1 MVTSRLGWLVLSHKI
16 RNFSTFRIV
25 LVVNAAA
32 RLNGGSR
39 SRGFAQSINRG
50 EQRLMTRSPLRIAV
64 SAFFAAAALFTPA
77 IIQAQPGGSSARD
90 IQNEVQ
96 KTDPRVDQVL
106 ERANDH
112 FRKGK
117 LNLEDNKR
125 EQARDEFDKA
135 IDEILMSGLD
145 VRASQR
151 LQTGYLELVEK
162 IYREEVPLI
171 QATPQLNAA
180 PVVAQGTPNTNA
192 ETVEVAKV
200 QQPKQVL
207 IGFRQQ
213 GFDVSP
219 LDPLSKLILTNDE
232 QKVSG
237 EQLDALEQAKNSLDF
252 NFTINPLVQQYINYY
267 QGRGRSTME
276 AGLRRSGRFMKIAR
290 ETFRRTGV
298 PEDITWLGQ
307 VESAWSPKARSWA
320 AASGLWQFV
329 GGTGTQYGL
338 RQTAWVDERNGI
350 EKPTAASARY
360 LKDLAKRYNGD
371 WLLAMAAYNTGALN
385 VDRAI
390 SRAGVANYWQIY
402 PYIAQETRNYVPN
415 ILAVIL
421 IAKNP
426 EKYGFR
432 GIRPEAPISFEPMVV
447 PSATSLRLIADATDT
462 SIDYI
467 ASLNPELKRDTTP
480 RGESYQIR
488 VPAGKGKQ
496 LASVLKRIP
505 GDRLDSARIIS
516 VVPGEELQSV
526 ANRTGVSVATLQTM
540 NSGVDLKGTNKLVVP
555 NSSIKLTSWR
565 RAPGAADAGNAST
578 LTRLRARKGDTIA
591 RIAAARKLS
600 ADELARLN
608 GIGPNVELQAGQEIK
623 LPGSPSSSKQR

>member
-1 MVTSRLGWLVLSHKI
+1 
-16 RNFSTFRIV
+16 
-25 LVVNAAA
+25 
-32 RLNGGSR
+32 
-39 SRGFAQSINRG
+39 
-50 EQRLMTRSPLRIAV
+50 MTRSPLTLTA
-64 SAFFAAAALFTPA
+64 SAFFAATAFFIPA
-77 IIQAQPGGSSARD
+77 IVQAQPGGSSARE
-90 IQNEVQ
+90 IQTEVQ

-151 LQTGYLELVEK
+151 LQSGYLELVER
-162 IYREEVPLI
+162 IYREEVPMV
-171 QATPQLNAA
+171 QMAPQQNAA
-180 PVVAQGTPNTNA
+180 PVIAQGAANPQTENA
-192 ETVEVAKV
+192 EVARV
-200 QQPKQVL
+200 QVPKEVL

-213 GFDVSP
+213 GFDSSP
-219 LDPLSKLILTNDE
+219 LDPLSKLILTAQEKQVTSTDIAE
-232 QKVSG
+232 
-237 EQLDALEQAKNSLDF
+237 LEQAKNSLDF
-252 NFTINPLVQQYINYY
+252 NITINPLVQQYINYY
-267 QGRGRSTME
+267 QGRGRATME
-276 AGLRRSGRFMKIAR
+276 SGLRRSGRFMKIAR
-290 ETFRRTGV
+290 EIFRREGV
-298 PEDITWLGQ
+298 PEDVTWLGQ

-329 GGTGTQYGL
+329 GGTGAQYGL

-360 LKDLAKRYNGD
+360 LKDLARRYNGD

-432 GIRPEAPISFEPMVV
+432 GIRPEAPMSFEAMVV

-462 SIDYI
+462 SVDYI
-467 ASLNPELKRDTTP
+467 VGLNPELKRDTTP

-496 LASVLKRIP
+496 LASVLKRVP
-505 GDRLDSARIIS
+505 VDRRDSARVIS
-516 VVPGEELQSV
+516 VVPGEELQAV
-526 ANRTGVSVATLQTM
+526 ANRTGVSVATLQSM
-540 NSGVDLKGTNKLVVP
+540 NSGVDLKATSKLVVP
-555 NSSIKLTSWR
+555 NSGVKLTSWR
-565 RAPGAADAGNAST
+565 RAPGVADSGSAST
-578 LTRLRARKGDTIA
+578 LTTLRARKGDTIA
-591 RIAAARKLS
+591 KIAAARKLS
-600 ADELARLN
+600 ADEVARLN
-608 GIGPNVELQAGQEIK
+608 GIGPNVELQAGQSIK
-623 LPGSPSSSKQR
+623 LPGSPSTPKQR

>member
-1 MVTSRLGWLVLSHKI
+1 MPQRDS
-16 RNFSTFRIV
+16 
-25 LVVNAAA
+25 
-32 RLNGGSR
+32 GGSR
-39 SRGFAQSINRG
+39 SREFAQSIIRG
-50 EQRLMTRSPLRIAV
+50 EQRLMTRSPLSLTC
-64 SAFFAAAALFTPA
+64 SAFFAATALFIPA
-77 IIQAQPGGSSARD
+77 IIQAQIPGGSSARD
-90 IQNEVQ
+90 IQTEVQ
-96 KTDPRVDQVL
+96 KADPHVEQVL

-171 QATPQLNAA
+171 QASPQQNVT
-180 PVVAQGTPNTNA
+180 PVVAQGAPNPQG
-192 ETVEVAKV
+192 ETVEVAKA

-213 GFDVSP
+213 GFDPSP

-237 EQLDALEQAKNSLDF
+237 DQLNALEQAKNSLDF
-252 NFTINPLVQQYINYY
+252 NFTINPLIQQYINYY
-267 QGRGRSTME
+267 QGRGRATME
-276 AGLRRSGRFMKIAR
+276 SGLRRSGRFMRIAR
-290 ETFRRTGV
+290 ETFRREGV
-298 PEDITWLGQ
+298 PEDVTWLGQ

-329 GGTGTQYGL
+329 GGTGAQYGL

-390 SRAGVANYWQIY
+390 SRAGVANYWSIY

-432 GIRPEAPISFEPMVV
+432 GIRPEAPMSFEPVLV

-462 SIDYI
+462 SVDYI
-467 ASLNPELKRDTTP
+467 AGLNPELKRDTTP
-480 RGESYQIR
+480 RGESYQVR

-505 GDRLDSARIIS
+505 ADRRDSARVIS

-555 NSSIKLTSWR
+555 NSGIRLTSWR
-565 RAPGAADAGNAST
+565 RAPGATDAGSAST
-578 LTRLRARKGDTIA
+578 LTKLRARKGDTIA
-591 RIAAARKLS
+591 KIAAARKLS

-623 LPGSPSSSKQR
+623 LPGSPSTSRQR

>member
-1 MVTSRLGWLVLSHKI
+1 
-16 RNFSTFRIV
+16 
-25 LVVNAAA
+25 
-32 RLNGGSR
+32 
-39 SRGFAQSINRG
+39 
-50 EQRLMTRSPLRIAV
+50 MTRSPLSLSV
-64 SAFFAAAALFTPA
+64 SAFFAAAALFIPA
-77 IIQAQPGGSSARD
+77 IIQAQIPGGSSARD
-90 IQNEVQ
+90 IQTEVQ

-151 LQTGYLELVEK
+151 LQTGYLELVER

-171 QATPQLNAA
+171 QAAPQQNAI
-180 PVVAQGTPNTNA
+180 PVVAQGTPNPKA
-192 ETVEVAKV
+192 ETLEVARV
-200 QQPKQVL
+200 QPTKQVL

-213 GFDVSP
+213 GFDPSP
-219 LDPLSKLILTNDE
+219 LDPLSKLILNQTE

-252 NFTINPLVQQYINYY
+252 NFTINPLIQQYINYY

-290 ETFRRTGV
+290 ETFRREGV
-298 PEDITWLGQ
+298 PEDVTWLGQ

-350 EKPTAASARY
+350 EKPTQASARY

-385 VDRAI
+385 VDRGI

-432 GIRPEAPISFEPMVV
+432 GIRPEAPISFEPVSV

-462 SIDYI
+462 SVDYI
-467 ASLNPELKRDTTP
+467 QSLNPELKRDTTP

-496 LASVLKRIP
+496 VASVLKRIP
-505 GDRLDSARIIS
+505 VERRESARVIS
-516 VVPGEELQSV
+516 VVPGEDLQSV

-540 NSGVDLKGTNKLVVP
+540 NTGVDLKATNKLVVP
-555 NSSIKLTSWR
+555 STSIKLTNWR
-565 RAPGAADAGNAST
+565 RAPGAPEAASAAT
-578 LTRLRARKGDTIA
+578 LTKVKARRGDTIA
-591 RIAAARKLS
+591 KIATARKLS
-600 ADELARLN
+600 VDELARLN
-608 GIGPNVELQAGQEIK
+608 GIGPNVELQSGQEIK
-623 LPGSPSSSKQR
+623 LPGTPTTSRQR